1 MEFTDKIIKF
11 KEILKAH
18 WILQRKKV
26 FNTNLLRL
34 FHIGVVLA
42 IVMMKYSLRQNNH
55 IIEINDRRF

>member
-1 MEFTDKIIKF
+1 MEFTDKIIKS

-34 FHIGVVLA
+34 FHIGVVQA

-55 IIEINDRRF
+55 IIEIK